1 MVPSGVFQ
9 KGVSVLTDWPD
20 DRSDRDCLP
29 TFENTRQAMGSNHQR
44 LFIVKEAICSRKAT
58 IFPTALAGN
67 AEYVTEAILRCR
79 EDGLMQS

>member
-1 MVPSGVFQ
+1 MGM
-9 KGVSVLTDWPD
+9 LADWPD

-29 TFENTRQAMGSNHQR
+29 RFENKEQARVNNHQR

-58 IFPTALAGN
+58 IFSTALAGN
-67 AEYVTEAILRCR
+67 AQYVTEAVSRYG